1 MPHLR
6 RRSPIVAAAAFLGA
20 LLPIGTL
27 AQVAPTSLPV
37 QPAGW
42 HYTFSIYGYV
52 PSVDGTSRFP
62 VDSGGT
68 PINVD
73 AGAILDRLKFF
84 AMGTAGAHNGTWG
97 VFTDVIYLNF
107 TGGQSASRDFTIGNI
122 GLPADASASFDWD
135 LKGWVWTLAG
145 EYRVVSDP
153 SFTVDVLGGARLLDI
168 RQSLSYSIAGS
179 IGPLDPLAR
188 SGQISGKESAW
199 DAIVGVKGRY
209 AFGDRRQWAVPFY
222 LDVGAGESQSTQQ
235 VAAGI
240 AYQFGWG
247 EVTAMWRYLRY
258 NTKTNRVF
266 EDIHF
271 SGPLIGATFR
281 W

>member
-1 MPHLR
+1 M
-6 RRSPIVAAAAFLGA
+6 AAAALLGA
-20 LLPIGTL
+20 LAPIGAS
-27 AQVAPTSLPV
+27 AQVAPTSLPA
-37 QPAGW
+37 QTPGW
-42 HYTFSIYGYV
+42 HYTFSIYAYV
-52 PSVDGTSRFP
+52 PGVDGTSRFP
-62 VDSGGT
+62 IDSGGT
-68 PINVD
+68 QINID

-135 LKGWVWTLAG
+135 LKGWAWTLAG

-153 SFTVDVLGGARLLDI
+153 SFTVDVLAGARLLDI
-168 RQSLSYSIAGS
+168 HQRLRWNISGS

-188 SGQISGKESAW
+188 AGETSGNQSSW

-209 AFGDRRQWAVPFY
+209 AFGENRRWAVPFY
-222 LDVGAGESQSTQQ
+222 LDIGAGESKGTQQ
-235 VAAGI
+235 VAAGL
-240 AYQFGWG
+240 AYGFGWG

-258 NTKTNRVF
+258 DTKSDRVF
-266 EDIHF
+266 EDIRF